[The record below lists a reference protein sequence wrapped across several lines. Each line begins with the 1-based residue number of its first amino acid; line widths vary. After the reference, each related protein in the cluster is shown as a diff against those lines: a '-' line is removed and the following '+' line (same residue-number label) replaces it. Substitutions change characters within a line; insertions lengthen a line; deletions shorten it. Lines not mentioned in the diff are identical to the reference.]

1 MCEAMLPAPPA
12 VSTSSA
18 GSASLTF
25 ASDGVKAVIFV
36 GASSTGS
43 VVLEAFDMASGPGF
57 ALDSADLDRNRAFL
71 EPAIGNEGCLG
82 AGDISGAAAACGLG
96 GVVVACC
103 DAAWA
108 GWTGWT
114 VCVGVDT
121 GATAGAGAVVAAA
134 GAGAAAVVAAAD
146 AGVGPR
152 DVSDIKD
159 FNTALMTGSLIELYK
174 AAFDPGNVV
183 PRAEGSLIPP
193 RGIMAPPLGRV
204 VPARDSRL
212 SAAVRLYILL
222 VFFTPLLICIL
233 YIQPH
238 YIFSS
243 RD

>member
-1 MCEAMLPAPPA
+1 
-12 VSTSSA
+12 
-18 GSASLTF
+18 
-25 ASDGVKAVIFV
+25 
-36 GASSTGS
+36 
-43 VVLEAFDMASGPGF
+43 LEAFDLTSGPGF
-57 ALDSADLDRNRAFL
+57 ALDSADLDRNKAFL

-114 VCVGVDT
+114 GWTVCVGVDT
-121 GATAGAGAVVAAA
+121 GTTAGAGAVVAAVVATA
-134 GAGAAAVVAAAD
+134 GAVAAAVVAAAD

-183 PRAEGSLIPP
+183 PRVEGSRIPP

-222 VFFTPLLICIL
+222 VF
-233 YIQPH
+233 
-238 YIFSS
+238 
-243 RD
+243 